1 MLTGHWAACHRQGT
15 EDRSRLCLSGTRGVI
30 GSALPVSM
38 VHPHGRGRKNSGL
51 GPTIFVR
58 LKGRCIGGASGD
70 IN

>member
-38 VHPHGRGRKNSGL
+38 VHPHGRGREKFGL
-51 GPTIFVR
+51 GTHYFR
-58 LKGRCIGGASGD
+58 SSKGSLHRGSFR
-70 IN
+70 